1 MTTLQSRQLG
11 DGPGQLHVLTG
22 GPQGTDAAGG
32 PAVCLVHGNLSTS
45 AFFAGTAAALP
56 ESWPVAV
63 PDLRGFGRSAPA
75 PVDATRGV
83 ADFADDLARVLDA
96 GLCGAPDQPVHLVGW
111 SLGGGVVMRYAIDHP
126 ERVASVT
133 LLAPL
138 SPFGFGGTRDTEGA
152 LCYPDAAG
160 SGAGVVNP
168 EMVRR
173 IAAGDRTDESPVS
186 PRSVVRSLYVHP
198 PLRFPAEV
206 EDLFV
211 AEILATAMGDAHYPG
226 DQQPSPHWP
235 GAAPGV
241 LGVANSMSPLYCD
254 LSTFADVA
262 TAWPVLWVRGDSDQI
277 VSDTSSTDVGFL
289 GASGLIPGW
298 PGPEFPAQPMV
309 SQTRAV
315 LRRAEAGGGTF
326 TEEVFPGC
334 GHSPHL
340 EYPAKFRALFTS
352 FVTGG

>member
-1 MTTLQSRQLG
+1 MTTLQSRWLG
-11 DGPGQLHVLTG
+11 GESDKLHVLTG
-22 GPQGTDAAGG
+22 GPQGAAATDG

-45 AFFAGTAAALP
+45 AFFADLAAALP
-56 ESWPVAV
+56 ESWRVAV

-75 PVDATRGV
+75 PVDASRGV

-96 GLCGAPDQPVHLVGW
+96 GLLGASGQPVHLVGW

-126 ERVASVT
+126 ARVASVT
-133 LLAPL
+133 LVAPL
-138 SPFGFGGTRDTEGA
+138 SPYGFGGTRDADGA

-173 IAAGDRTDESPVS
+173 ITAGDRTDENPVS
-186 PRSVVRSLYVHP
+186 PRSVLRSLYVHP

-211 AEILATAMGDAHYPG
+211 EEILATAMGDAHYPG

-235 GAAPGV
+235 GSAPGV

-262 TAWPVLWVRGDSDQI
+262 AAWPVLWVRGDSDQI
-277 VSDTSSTDVGFL
+277 VSDTSATDVGLL

-298 PGPEFPAQPMV
+298 PGVEFPAQPMV

-315 LRRAEAGGGTF
+315 LRRAEAAGGTF
-326 TEEVFPGC
+326 TEVVFADC

-340 EYPAKFRALFTS
+340 EYPEKFRALFTS